1 MVYGSLFIL
10 KNKDILLG
18 RKYIF
23 YFHMSTILVYPEQRC
38 SEKLGFALGNKSRK
52 GRTTDKESKIRA
64 HIPSLRETL
73 VYFVD
78 RYHSVTTHVD
88 ISSFTH
94 IQLLL

>member
-1 MVYGSLFIL
+1 
-10 KNKDILLG
+10 
-18 RKYIF
+18 
-23 YFHMSTILVYPEQRC
+23 MSTILVYPEQRC